1 MESPDGEALLRN
13 RLPRDGSVYYF
24 PDLFSPEEQSELFA
38 ALLTGIAWEHDEV
51 QLFGKKIVTARKV
64 AWYGDEAFP
73 YTYSRTTRV
82 ALPWTDPLLRIR
94 ERTLTRVPAMSAM
107 PLNACLLNLYHH
119 GGEGMGWHSD
129 DESSLVP
136 DSTIASVSFGAARR
150 FDLRHRENFA
160 QKVSILL
167 ESGSL
172 LLMVG
177 PTQSHW
183 QHALPKALRVTE
195 ARINLTFRTMKTNP

>member
-1 MESPDGEALLRN
+1 MESPDGEVLLRN
-13 RLPRDGSVYYF
+13 RLPRDGTVYYF
-24 PDLFSPEEQSELFA
+24 PDLFSPEEQTELFA
-38 ALLTGIAWEHDEV
+38 TLLAGIAWEHDEV
-51 QLFGKKIVTARKV
+51 RLFGKKIVTARKV

-73 YTYSRTTRV
+73 YTYSHTTRV
-82 ALPWTDPLLRIR
+82 ALPWTDALLKIR
-94 ERTLTRVPAMSAM
+94 ECIRQRVTTAAI

-136 DSTIASVSFGAARR
+136 DATIASVSFGAARR
-150 FDLRHRENFA
+150 FDLRHREDFA

-172 LLMVG
+172 LLMAG
-177 PTQSHW
+177 PTQRHW
-183 QHALPKALRVTE
+183 QHSLPKALRIKE
-195 ARINLTFRTMKTNP
+195 PRINLTFRTMKTNP